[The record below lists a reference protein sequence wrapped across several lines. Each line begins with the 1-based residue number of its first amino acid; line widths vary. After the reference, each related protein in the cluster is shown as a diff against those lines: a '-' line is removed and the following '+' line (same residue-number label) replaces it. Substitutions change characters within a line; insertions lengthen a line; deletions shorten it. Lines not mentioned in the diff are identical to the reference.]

1 MTRLPPGVSAALPP
15 VTSGGLGSPGPSTT
29 LQLGSPGPSTTLPCW
44 QFPSCTT
51 LLLAIC
57 QAFCQHD
64 PNKWAWTG
72 LGSQDS
78 YCQCTTLHCLKHNKA
93 GGRHGVFRLLL
104 QFVTFC
110 QVGLLSILHLWQL
123 AKLFVDSYNLQHSGK
138 LPC

>member
-1 MTRLPPGVSAALPP
+1 MFSDDKVAPRGVGSFAASDKWRPAEPRPLYYSAL
-15 VTSGGLGSPGPSTT
+15 L
-29 LQLGSPGPSTTLPCW
+29 CW
-44 QFPSCTT
+44 QFSCCST